1 MSEQYSKHPV
11 QEEYARLASKYES
24 KWSFYIQATAR
35 ETLARIELRPKQR
48 LLDVGCGT
56 GVLLQQLSEAYPEA
70 RLYGVDAAPEMLE
83 IAHKKI
89 PPSIELYQGWAE
101 HLPFDTGQF
110 DLVVSCNM
118 FHYSHQPMAAL
129 REMKR
134 VLRASGRL
142 ILTDW
147 CDDYLACRVC
157 DIYLRIFNRAHFK
170 AYGLRECARLLD
182 AAEYVNIAI
191 ERYKINWLWGLMTA
205 RATKPGLFAHSNQN
219 S

>member
-35 ETLARIELRPKQR
+35 ETLARIELRPEQR

-56 GVLLQQLSEAYPEA
+56 GVLLQRLSEACSGA
-70 RLYGVDAAPEMLE
+70 QLYGVDAVPEMLD
-83 IAHKKI
+83 IARKKI
-89 PPSIELYQGWAE
+89 PPSVELHQGWVE
-101 HLPFDTGQF
+101 HLPFDSDQF

-134 VLRASGRL
+134 ALTPGGQL

-157 DIYLRIFNRAHFK
+157 DIYLRIVDRAHFK
-170 AYGLRECARLLD
+170 AYGLRECARLLE
-182 AAEYVNIAI
+182 ATGYEAIAI
-191 ERYKINWLWGLMTA
+191 DRYKISWLWGLMTA
-205 RATKPGLFAHSNQN
+205 RAKKPGLVARSL
-219 S
+219 